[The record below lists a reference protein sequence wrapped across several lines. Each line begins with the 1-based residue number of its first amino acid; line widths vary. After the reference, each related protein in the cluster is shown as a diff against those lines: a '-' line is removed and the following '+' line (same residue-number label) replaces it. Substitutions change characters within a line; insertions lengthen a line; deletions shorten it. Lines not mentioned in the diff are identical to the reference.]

1 MLGLLLRTQNWK
13 FCVAQTHQPLVAH
26 ACKWQQA
33 SDAAHTSSSSSSS
46 SSSKP
51 RCLLVH
57 RLARKLFGGQLQ
69 R

>member
-13 FCVAQTHQPLVAH
+13 FFVAQTHQPLVAH

-33 SDAAHTSSSSSSS
+33 SDAAHSSSSS